1 MDTPTLVVMMPALNE
16 AKTIGDVIE
25 RIPRNIDGVGR
36 VKVIVVN
43 DGSIDDTERIA
54 LDCGAIVVRH
64 AERLG
69 LGRSFADGMDRA
81 LREGADIIVNID
93 SDGQF
98 DPENIVE
105 LIAPILQDRADFV
118 TCTRF
123 ACREWIPEMPT
134 VKKWGNKR
142 MCNIVNF
149 VTSTTD
155 LTDVSCGFR
164 AFTREAALRMNL
176 FGKFTYT
183 HESIIDLARKG
194 MRLTE
199 VPMRVRGERK
209 YGQSRMASS
218 VLHYGTRA
226 ATVILRSM
234 CYLRPLRFFGSIAAG
249 LFGLGLLQWLIIMA
263 DWVFAGDAFTTHRFL
278 LLGMSLCFVLAFLVG
293 ILALLADMLGRQ
305 IRVSEQLLYYARRD
319 DLAGATALATEDTE
333 NTEDGDDDGDDG
345 TTTAIGLDLQGLQ
358 D

>member
-1 MDTPTLVVMMPALNE
+1 MDAPTLVVMMPALNE
-16 AKTIGDVIE
+16 DRTIGDVIA
-25 RIPRNIDGVGR
+25 RIPRDIPGVGA

-43 DGSIDDTERIA
+43 DGSTDDTEKIA
-54 LDCGAIVVRH
+54 RECGAIVVCH

-98 DPENIVE
+98 DPENITD
-105 LIAPILQDRADFV
+105 LIDPILKDEADFV
-118 TCTRF
+118 TCSRF
-123 ACREWIPEMPT
+123 ACHEWIPQMPA

-194 MRLTE
+194 LRLTE
-199 VPMRVRGERK
+199 VPMKVRGEREH
-209 YGQSRMASS
+209 GESRMASS
-218 VLHYGTRA
+218 VVHYGTRA

-234 CYLRPLRFFGSIAAG
+234 CYLRPLRFFGGVAGG
-249 LFGLGLLQWLIIMA
+249 LFAMGMLQWLVVLA
-263 DWVFAGDAFTTHRFL
+263 YYLLAGHKLTDHKFL
-278 LLGMSLCFVLAFLVG
+278 LLGMSLCFVIGFLVG

-319 DLAGATALATEDTE
+319 ELA
-333 NTEDGDDDGDDG
+333 GDDD
-345 TTTAIGLDLQGLQ
+345 
-358 D
+358 